1 MSSSSSCEIIEIS
14 DELSSSSSS
23 PSLDNDSVKQ
33 FRSTLE
39 RNTISISSSTTA
51 SPVLVKRLSSK
62 SNKRYSSK
70 FKKEWLSNSHFSSFL
85 RECKSDATKALC
97 IVCNVQFSIQ
107 NSGLGDI
114 HHHTETNKHKQS
126 TKAAEANPSKVYHF
140 ELFS

>member
-14 DELSSSSSS
+14 DELSSLTS
-23 PSLDNDSVKQ
+23 SLDNDSVKQ
-33 FRSTLE
+33 FRSTPE
-39 RNTISISSSTTA
+39 RNAISISSSTSP
-51 SPVLVKRLSSK
+51 SPVLAKRLSFK
-62 SNKRYSSK
+62 SNKRYPSK

-114 HHHTETNKHKQS
+114 HHHMETNKHKQS
-126 TKAAEANPSKVYHF
+126 TKAAEANPSKVYHS